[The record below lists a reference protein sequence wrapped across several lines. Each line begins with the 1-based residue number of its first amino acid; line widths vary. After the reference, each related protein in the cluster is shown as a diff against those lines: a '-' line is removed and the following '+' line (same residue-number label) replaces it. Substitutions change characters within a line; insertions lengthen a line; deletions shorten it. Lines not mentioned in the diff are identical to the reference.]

1 MPGGNSYMAHLFEDA
16 GADYLFR
23 DLPGAASQPLSFET
37 VFEKAIH
44 ADYWLVKYNQA
55 MDMTYEELRQEYAPY
70 ENFDAYQERKVYG
83 CNTGRVPYYEEFP
96 LHPDYLLKDFVWIFH
111 PELLPGYT
119 PRYYHPLVD

>member
-1 MPGGNSYMAHLFEDA
+1 MAKRHYIPIT
-16 GADYLFR
+16 ADV
-23 DLPGAASQPLSFET
+23 PGAASQPLSFET

-44 ADYWLVKYNQA
+44 ADYWLVKYNQT
-55 MDMTYEELRQEYAPY
+55 MDMTYQELRQEYAPY